1 MLKFICESIRPNVFK
16 LNNTGNSVGDVISNE
31 PLGNVRERDYFKFE
45 KGRDGI
51 ITYMTADDYI
61 NHCIH
66 DIFNSTYDKTVTYAV
81 DWNNVDKYAKAMKN
95 GEKFPL
101 CYLDYVTNNQ
111 EGRHRALAF
120 KQAFGEDAEMPVLEI
135 YPTNVTDDEIAE
147 YCKQKWGSLQYWYPY
162 VASRLGRTEK
172 EINNYLGIENNEVSE
187 KEQSTEPDNLDNIDD
202 LLNSDDL
209 FDDDE
214 SDIDLDDFIDFVNK
228 KSSNKIKSIDD
239 LDAYDL
245 SKWLDKYY
253 RNR

>member
-1 MLKFICESIRPNVFK
+1 MIKFLYESTAPNVFRTDY
-16 LNNTGNSVGDVISNE
+16 TGNSVGDVISNE

-45 KGRDGI
+45 KGKDGI
-51 ITYMTADDYI
+51 ITYMTANDYI

-66 DIFNSTYDKTVTYAV
+66 DIFNSTYDRTVTNAV
-81 DWNNVDKYAKAMKN
+81 DWSSVDKYAEAMKN

-147 YCKQKWGSLQYWYPY
+147 YCMQKWGSLQYWYPY
-162 VASRLGRTEK
+162 VASKLGRTER
-172 EINNYLGIENNEVSE
+172 EINNYLGIETKESE
-187 KEQSTEPDNLDNIDD
+187 EEPIIEPDDLDNIDD
-202 LLNSDDL
+202 LLYIYDL
-209 FDDDE
+209 VDDE
-214 SDIDLDDFIDFVNK
+214 SDIDLDDFIDFVNDK
-228 KSSNKIKSIDD
+228 SNKQINSIDD

>member
-81 DWNNVDKYAKAMKN
+81 DWDNVDKYAEAMKK

-147 YCKQKWGSLQYWYPY
+147 Y
-162 VASRLGRTEK
+162 
-172 EINNYLGIENNEVSE
+172 IENNEVSE
-187 KEQSTEPDNLDNIDD
+187 EEQSIEPDNLDNIDD
-202 LLNSDDL
+202 LIDIDITDDGSD
-209 FDDDE
+209 
-214 SDIDLDDFIDFVNK
+214 DIDLDDFVDFVNK
-228 KSSNKIKSIDD
+228 KSNKRITSIDD

-253 RNR
+253 SGGGDKR